1 MSETKSPLEMIDLS
15 RARSTVI
22 NWPVQIESIV
32 DGYRGFR
39 GISHGVQKDAIQN
52 AWDARKDKKHAN
64 GWLVTFELL
73 KGKRGRRYFTVTD
86 KGTTGLTG
94 RVLKPEE
101 LETDLPP
108 EERWGRFENVA
119 FAKGPS
125 EEALGSRGRGKFIF
139 VGASAHQAEIKK
151 KLFKN
156 LILYDT
162 LREDGLYRFGY
173 RTIVITDSPIDSYDG
188 EEGREMLKTLTEDS
202 IKPLTH
208 VGTRVIIIDPIDE
221 LVDDLELGRFV
232 DYICETWWEI
242 IKKYDAQI
250 FVRTPSNSWKARIP
264 KEFVFPTEDSKE
276 YKVWIQEEKT
286 LPGAPKYRIKC
297 LHIVRKIKG
306 PVPDELRGVAVQRG
320 GMKVCPISIRY
331 APQDIT
337 ESVYGYIA
345 FDRELD
351 NALRADENPEHYSFD
366 FRRSLPKAVKQYV
379 EDELTK
385 FAREKLGLGV
395 DPKKIQHQRQ
405 TNAEQRA
412 MFAVNK
418 IASKFG
424 MLGKGV
430 VEPPPPP
437 PPPPPPTPLRLVRLE
452 MPLFEFPRETH
463 RVNYGEK
470 VKNIRLTAYNDTGK
484 TVKVG
489 LKMYLLFDDVQLVKY
504 IENEEIQLNPHCA
517 SQTYGPFEQLFAE
530 EDFSGK
536 GRYTIRAKLISL
548 DKETKA
554 DELHVLSR
562 HFWLEQ
568 DPPEGGLFE
577 KCDPLEYH
585 EEMMKIMG
593 EAVPGESKGYIFQ
606 YNILHPAKRAV
617 DESEDLLTDYLV
629 KIMGLQLPWIDL
641 RREKPALFSKEDL
654 ESPENIAQKISK
666 ILGQVLYEYYSM

>member
-1 MSETKSPLEMIDLS
+1 MIDTHSPLKMIDLS

-22 NWPVQIESIV
+22 NWPVQVESIV

-64 GWLVTFELL
+64 GWSITFELI
-73 KGKRGRRYFTVTD
+73 KGKSGRRYFAITD
-86 KGTTGLTG
+86 QGTTGLTG

-119 FAKGPS
+119 FTKGPS

-139 VGASAHQAEIKK
+139 VGASAHQAEIDK

-162 LREDGLYRFGY
+162 LREDGIYRFGY

-188 EEGREMLKTLTEDS
+188 DEGKKMLRILTEGS
-202 IKPLTH
+202 IEPLNH
-208 VGTRVIIIDPIDE
+208 VGSRVIIVDPIDE
-221 LVDDLELGRFV
+221 LIDDMESGKFV
-232 DYICETWWEI
+232 EYICETWWEI
-242 IKKYDAQI
+242 IQKYNASI
-250 FVRTPSNSWKARIP
+250 YVKTPTKSWKGKIP
-264 KEFVFPTEDSKE
+264 KEFVLPTEDSKE
-276 YKVWIQEEKT
+276 YKVWIQKDRP
-286 LPGAPKYRIKC
+286 LPGAPKYRVKC
-297 LHIVRKIKG
+297 LHIVRRNKG
-306 PVPDELRGVAVQRG
+306 PIPEELRGVAVQRG
-320 GMKVCPISIRY
+320 GMKVCPIYIRY
-331 APQDIT
+331 APQDVT

-345 FDRELD
+345 FDKDLD

-395 DPKKIQHQRQ
+395 DPKKVQHQRQ

-424 MLGKGV
+424 MLGKGEV
-430 VEPPPPP
+430 VPPPPP
-437 PPPPPPTPLRLVRLE
+437 PPPQPPRLLRLE
-452 MPLFEFPRETH
+452 MPLFKFPRDSH
-463 RVNYGEK
+463 RVNYGET
-470 VKNIRLTAYNDTGK
+470 VSNILLTAYNDTEK
-484 TVKVG
+484 KVQVG
-489 LKMYLLFDDVQLVKY
+489 LKMYLFFEDVQLVKY
-504 IENEEIQLNPHCA
+504 IENEEIRLYSHSA
-517 SQTYGPFEQLFAE
+517 SKTFGPFKQHFTE
-530 EDFSGK
+530 EDFPGK
-536 GRYTIRAKLISL
+536 GKYTIRAKMISL
-548 DKETKA
+548 DKETKG

-568 DPPEGGLFE
+568 DPPEKGLFE
-577 KCDPLEYH
+577 KCEALDYP
-585 EEMMKIMG
+585 EEMIKIMG
-593 EAVPGESKGYIFQ
+593 EAVRGESEGYLFQ
-606 YNILHPAKRAV
+606 YNNIHPAKRAV
-617 DESEDLLTDYLV
+617 DDEEDSLTEYLV

-641 RREKPALFSKEDL
+641 RREKPVLFSKEDL
-654 ESPENIAQKISK
+654 ESPENIAQKVSK
-666 ILGQVLYEYYSM
+666 IMGQILYEYYSM

>member
-1 MSETKSPLEMIDLS
+1 MSGTHSPLEMIDLS

-22 NWPVQIESIV
+22 NWPVHVESIV

-39 GISHGVQKDAIQN
+39 GIPHGVQKDAIQN
-52 AWDARKDKKHAN
+52 AWDARKDRKHAN
-64 GWLVTFELL
+64 GWSVTFELL
-73 KGKRGRRYFTVTD
+73 KGKGGRRYLTITD

-94 RVLKPEE
+94 RVLIPEE

-119 FAKGPS
+119 FTKGPS

-151 KLFKN
+151 KIFKN

-162 LREDGLYRFGY
+162 LREDGVYRLGY
-173 RTIVITDSPIDSYDG
+173 RTIVITGSPIDSF
-188 EEGREMLKTLTEDS
+188 EGDEGKEMLKTLTEDS
-202 IKPLTH
+202 IRPLSDI
-208 VGTRVIIIDPIDE
+208 GSRVIIVDPIEE
-221 LVDDLELGRFV
+221 LVDNIEAGRFV
-232 DYICETWWEI
+232 EYIGETWWEI
-242 IKKYDAQI
+242 IQKYDAQI
-250 FVRTPSNSWKARIP
+250 LVRTPSKNWKARIP
-264 KEFVFPTEDSKE
+264 KEFVLPTEDSKE
-276 YKVWIQEEKT
+276 YKVWIQKEKP
-286 LPGAPKYRIKC
+286 LPGIPKSLIKC
-297 LHIVRKIKG
+297 LHIVRKNKG
-306 PVPDELRGVAVQRG
+306 PVPEELRGVAVQRG
-320 GMKVCPISIRY
+320 GMKVCPIPIRY
-331 APQDIT
+331 APQDIS

-366 FRRSLPKAVKQYV
+366 FRRSLPKSVKQYV
-379 EDELTK
+379 EDQLAK

-412 MFAVNK
+412 VFAVNK
-418 IASKFG
+418 IASKLG
-424 MLGKGV
+424 LLGKGV

-437 PPPPPPTPLRLVRLE
+437 PPPTPPRLLRLE

-470 VKNIRLTAYNDTGK
+470 VRNIRLTAYNDTEK

-489 LKMYLLFDDVQLVKY
+489 LKMYLLFDDVLLVKY
-504 IENEEIQLNPHCA
+504 VENEEIQLNPHCA
-517 SQTYGPFEQLFAE
+517 SQTFGPFEQLFIE
-530 EDFSGK
+530 GDFPGK

-548 DKETKA
+548 DKETKG

-568 DPPEGGLFE
+568 DPPERGLFE

-585 EEMMKIMG
+585 EEMKKIMG
-593 EAVPGESKGYIFQ
+593 EAVPGESRGYIFQ
-606 YNILHPAKRAV
+606 YNILHPAKTAV

-641 RREKPALFSKEDL
+641 RRTKPVLFSKEDL
-654 ESPENIAQKISK
+654 ESPENIAQAISK